1 MEKVSRSY
9 SFPISNKPTLPE
21 DKAEASQ
28 TKTTAPQLISRA
40 DLGILTLPFRNADK
54 IQKKAVNKMPP
65 KKRSAIFRDLKF
77 FFFFPVRPAEGAA
90 ATLSSNFSTLF
101 EFSLIVF
108 IFISVSF

>member
-9 SFPISNKPTLPE
+9 SFPISDKPTLPE

-65 KKRSAIFRDLKF
+65 KKRMALPEAS
-77 FFFFPVRPAEGAA
+77 GATA
-90 ATLSSNFSTLF
+90 KGNTKTGIRKTRA
-101 EFSLIVF
+101 
-108 IFISVSF
+108 